1 MVYTK
6 HFFSGMGSLI
16 YALVCADGNI
26 DSAEV
31 QKVTEMLAKEFGD
44 RDMSSKGS
52 ATYGELSRLQQMKA
66 TSEDA
71 YNEAMAAFAKVP
83 TEFAHA
89 RPKLLNILEKVSLA
103 DKVITEDER
112 NLIHRFRETSASLS

>member
-6 HFFSGMGSLI
+6 NFYSGMGSLI
-16 YALVCADGNI
+16 YALVCADGKI

-31 QKVTEMLAKEFGD
+31 EQVAQSLLKEFGD

-52 ATYGELSRLQQMKA
+52 TTFAELSRLQQLKA
-66 TSEDA
+66 DSETA
-71 YNEAMAAFAKVP
+71 YSEAMEAFAKVP
-83 TEFAHA
+83 TEYAHA

-103 DKVITEDER
+103 DKVLSQDER
-112 NLIHRFRETSASLS
+112 NLIHRFRQDSAALN

>member
-1 MVYTK
+1 
-6 HFFSGMGSLI
+6 
-16 YALVCADGNI
+16 
-26 DSAEV
+26 
-31 QKVTEMLAKEFGD
+31 
-44 RDMSSKGS
+44 
-52 ATYGELSRLQQMKA
+52 
-66 TSEDA
+66 
-71 YNEAMAAFAKVP
+71 MAAFAKVP